1 MVEDN
6 SDSNS
11 GISEKGIRN
20 KCPECGSKYLV
31 EDRGSLICSRC
42 GLVVSDGSLFELGP
56 EWRSYS
62 IYEEKCRSR
71 SGDPFSPLSADGLR
85 TRISKSLTDA
95 YGKKI
100 STEARYDFIRMSNI
114 DNRTRHG
121 EIRNLRIALKE
132 LKRIKSQLELNE
144 SIAKSAS
151 LIYRKSLKMNL
162 IRGRSIDGMIAA
174 SIYLACR
181 QAGIPLT
188 LKEILS
194 VTSSVNSKE
203 LGRCV
208 RILIKELKI
217 RPPANSNWNAI
228 VHKLGEQLQLTM
240 YTRKIATEIIDRARE
255 EGITVGK
262 NPTSICSAALYI
274 AGVKSGE
281 RRTQQQIAQVAKTT
295 PVTIRNRF
303 KELLRVL
310 DIKHVEVKRGAAA
323 VPVYITDPTKF
334 YH

>member
-1 MVEDN
+1 MTNDN
-6 SDSNS
+6 SNS
-11 GISEKGIRN
+11 DFVTEETTTRTN
-20 KCPECGSKYLV
+20 CPECESKHLV
-31 EDRGSLICSRC
+31 EDRGSLICSQC
-42 GLVVSDGSLFELGP
+42 GLVVSGGTIFELGP

-62 IYEEKCRSR
+62 MQEEKNRSR
-71 SGDPFSPLSADGLR
+71 GGDPLSPLSVDGLR

-100 STEARYDFIRMSNI
+100 SSEVRYDFIRMSNI

-144 SIAKSAS
+144 GIAKSSS
-151 LIYRKSLKMNL
+151 LIYRKSLKLNL

-181 QAGIPLT
+181 QSGIPLT

-194 VTSSVNSKE
+194 VTNSISSKE

-240 YTRKIATEIIDRARE
+240 YTRKIATEIIEKARE

-262 NPTSICSAALYI
+262 NPVSICSAALYI

-281 RRTQQQIAQVAKTT
+281 RRTQQQIAQAAKTT

-323 VPVYITDPTKF
+323 IPVYITDPTKF
-334 YH
+334 YR

>member
-1 MVEDN
+1 MVSKDYIPGVEHGE
-6 SDSNS
+6 S
-11 GISEKGIRN
+11 SEWSH
-20 KCPECGSKYLV
+20 CPECETKTLV
-31 EDRGSLICSRC
+31 EDRGSLICSSC
-42 GLVVSDGSLFELGP
+42 GLVVSGSTIFVPGP
-56 EWRSYS
+56 EWRSYTTQ
-62 IYEEKCRSR
+62 EEKKRSR
-71 SGDPFSPLSADGLR
+71 TGDPLSPLTADSLR
-85 TRISKSLTDA
+85 THISKSFTDA
-95 YGKKI
+95 HGKKI
-100 STEARYDFIRMSNI
+100 SSSTRYDFIRLSNI
-114 DNRTRHG
+114 DNRSRHG

-144 SIAKSAS
+144 GIAKSAS

-174 SIYLACR
+174 AIYLACR

-194 VTSSVNSKE
+194 VTSTVTSKE

-217 RPPANSNWNAI
+217 RPASSNWNGI
-228 VHKLGEQLQLTM
+228 IHKLGEQLQLTM
-240 YTRKIATEIIDRARE
+240 YTRKIATDIIDRARK

-262 NPTSICSAALYI
+262 NPASICSAALYI

-281 RRTQQQIAQVAKTT
+281 RRTQQQIARVAKTT

-310 DIKHVEVKRGAAA
+310 DIKHIEVKRGAAA
-323 VPVYITDPTKF
+323 VPVYISDPTQF
-334 YH
+334 YK